1 MPVVHDSLDA
11 MSELANNKLERLR
24 AVLNEAG
31 SVLIAYSGGVD
42 SSLLLKL
49 AHDYLGEP
57 VLAVTA
63 VSPTLPDHERAEAQE
78 LARAIGVTHMLIES
92 HEMQDPRFLANP
104 PDRCYFC
111 KADLYDSLSAY
122 AREHG
127 FKYVMDGN
135 NADDSGDYRPGRQ
148 AARERGVRSPLDE
161 VGLTKAE
168 IRQLARDLGLPN
180 WDKPSAA
187 CLSSRIPYGTSIT
200 PETLARIQQAELV
213 LQRKGFR
220 QVRVRDHGQVARLEL
235 PPADLPTALAQREEI
250 VTELKDLGY
259 SYVALDLQGFRSG
272 SMNEVLTPY
281 GH

>member
-1 MPVVHDSLDA
+1 VPESYQNHDA
-11 MSELANNKLERLR
+11 IGEETRNKLKRLR
-24 AVLNEAG
+24 AVLGDAG
-31 SVLIAYSGGVD
+31 SVLVAYSGGVD
-42 SSLLLKL
+42 SSFLLKV
-49 AHDYLGEP
+49 AHDCLGDR

-63 VSPTLPDHERAEAQE
+63 VSPTLPDHERTEAQDM
-78 LARAIGVTHMLIES
+78 ARSIGVKHVLIES
-92 HEMQDPRFLANP
+92 HELEDPRFVANP

-111 KADLYDSLSAY
+111 KADLCDRLSAY
-122 AREHG
+122 ARENG
-127 FKYVMDGN
+127 FEFTMDGN

-168 IRQLARDLGLPN
+168 IRQLAKNLGLPN

-200 PETLARIQQAELV
+200 METLARIQQAELA
-213 LQRKGFR
+213 LQRRGFR

-235 PPADLPTALAQREEI
+235 LPSDMPAALAHGEEI
-250 VTELKDLGY
+250 VTELKKLGY
-259 SYVALDLQGFRSG
+259 VYVTLDLQGFRSG
-272 SMNEVLTPY
+272 SMNEVLPRH